1 MRLSPYSEGFSLSS
15 ALTIAAAFF
24 STVSAAPSPTP
35 TNDSP
40 ATPALSLDLMKRN
53 SADDATD
60 PAKVLAWM
68 HDNVDL
74 EPDRAV
80 FYSGNTVGQPMA
92 KAFCDENEEDGY
104 KYFYSIFDQDF
115 SDAFGGA
122 DPSADTEIAKAC
134 SKALAKFV
142 SGEVRVFNDAG
153 GKILQFLYTDC
164 VISC

>member
-1 MRLSPYSEGFSLSS
+1 MRLSRSSAGFSLSS
-15 ALTIAAAFF
+15 AVTIAAAFL

-35 TNDSP
+35 TDDGP
-40 ATPALSLDLMKRN
+40 ATPVLGLDLMKRN

-92 KAFCDENEEDGY
+92 KAFCDANEEDGY

-122 DPSADTEIAKAC
+122 DPSADTDIARAC
-134 SKALAKFV
+134 SEAMADFV
-142 SGEVRVFNDAG
+142 TGEVRVFNDAG
-153 GKILQFLYTDC
+153 GKFLF
-164 VISC
+164 ISAAHRFA